1 MVTMAKKAKKVR
13 SEVVVSPEHISAAAG
28 DCPDSEE
35 ETVTL
40 PVKLKKKNKKKNKD
54 SAASPSEVRKK
65 ELATINEP
73 SEVVKEAVEE
83 KSNTK
88 SCKERMKV
96 ND

>member
-13 SEVVVSPEHISAAAG
+13 SEVVVSPEQVSAAAG
-28 DCPDSEE
+28 DCRDSEE
-35 ETVTL
+35 ETVTS

-54 SAASPSEVRKK
+54 SHSEVTKK

>member
-13 SEVVVSPEHISAAAG
+13 SEVVVSPEQISAAAG

-35 ETVTL
+35 ET
-40 PVKLKKKNKKKNKD
+40 VKLKKKNKKKNKD

>member
-54 SAASPSEVRKK
+54 SHSEVTKK